1 MDSPFHSSMHRLIRF
16 ASLKGVPPCCGGPS
30 RHVLACFVLCFPLNR
45 QIWNGSTSLKKKI
58 NTGIIGMYFVL
69 VFFIDIFT
77 DLFHVCRRLTYVS
90 HLVAQGDFVHPLT
103 GI

>member
-1 MDSPFHSSMHRLIRF
+1 
-16 ASLKGVPPCCGGPS
+16 
-30 RHVLACFVLCFPLNR
+30 
-45 QIWNGSTSLKKKI
+45 
-58 NTGIIGMYFVL
+58 MYFVL